1 METLAQRIRDAV
13 LKDLLDRR
21 GFRQTWDEIDED
33 IRMEI
38 RGTLERKIQAVLD
51 DAGVKL

>member
-1 METLAQRIRDAV
+1 METLAQQIRDAV

-21 GFRQTWDEIDED
+21 GFRQAWDEVDED
-33 IRMEI
+33 IRLDI
-38 RGTLERKIQAVLD
+38 RGDLEQKIQAVLD

>member
-1 METLAQRIRDAV
+1 MSTLAQRIRDAV

-21 GFRQTWDEIDED
+21 GFRQTWDEIDHD
-33 IRMEI
+33 IKAEI
-38 RGTLERKIQAVLD
+38 RGDLEREIQTVLD